1 MALVSTPMRAVFAL
15 VCACSVWG
23 LSGIYYKAIAHVP
36 PLEVLSHRTLWSM
49 VFFGLVLLVQ
59 GRAGQVRATFANYK
73 TLARLAVAAVVI
85 AMNWGGFILSIQMG
99 WALEASL
106 GYYIFPLVSVAIGY
120 FVFGERFRT
129 KQAIAITI
137 AAIAVLVLTIGL
149 GAAPWMAL
157 MLATT
162 FGAYGMIKKQLD
174 LGPVISV
181 FFETLLLAPLAIIW
195 LLGAYLNDW
204 SLVGRSAGVFGT
216 NWQDSLLL
224 AFSGIMTGGPLVL
237 FSYAARRLTLTS
249 VGLIQYL
256 NPTLQFA
263 IAALIFAE
271 PVTLWHSIAFPL
283 IWAGLALYT
292 WDNWRTERR
301 RVAKSPTVPT
311 N

>member
-1 MALVSTPMRAVFAL
+1 MALISPQMRAVFAL
-15 VCACSVWG
+15 VCACTVWG
-23 LSGIYYKAIAHVP
+23 LSGIYYKALAHVP

-49 VFFGLVLLVQ
+49 VFFGTVLLVQ
-59 GRAGQVRATFANYK
+59 GRANQVRATFRDTR
-73 TLARLAVAAVVI
+73 TLGRLSIAAIVI

-106 GYYIFPLVSVAIGY
+106 GYYIFPLVSVAIGF
-120 FVFGERFRT
+120 FVFGERYRT
-129 KQAIAITI
+129 KQAIAIAI
-137 AAIAVLVLTIGL
+137 AAVAVLVLTIGL

-157 MLATT
+157 MLAGT
-162 FGAYGMIKKQLD
+162 FGAYGMLKKQLD
-174 LGPVISV
+174 LGPIISV
-181 FFETLLLAPLAIIW
+181 FFETLLLAPLAILW
-195 LLGAYLNDW
+195 LLGAHLDDW
-204 SLVGRSAGVFGT
+204 SLVGRSAGLFGG
-216 NWQDSLLL
+216 NWQDSLML

-263 IAALIFAE
+263 VAALIFAE

-283 IWAGLALYT
+283 IWAGLALYS
-292 WDNWRTERR
+292 WDNWRAERR
-301 RVAKSPTVPT
+301 RVASSVTVPT